1 MITKV
6 SKTLTIETFYNRTF
20 SNGSTTFKINN
31 FDYRAGCLPWL
42 LTDSNTRYI
51 KTYNIG
57 SSGDLTLTTNDNF
70 SGTGTVTVIYNKFT
84 S

>member
-6 SKTLTIETFYNRTF
+6 LKTLTIEKFDNKTF
-20 SNGSTTFKINN
+20 SNGSTTFTIDN

-42 LTDSNTRYI
+42 MTDSNSRYI
-51 KTYNIG
+51 KTYSVNREN
-57 SSGDLTLTTNDNF
+57 LTLTTNDNF
-70 SGTGTVTVIYNKFT
+70 SGTGTVMVIYNKFT